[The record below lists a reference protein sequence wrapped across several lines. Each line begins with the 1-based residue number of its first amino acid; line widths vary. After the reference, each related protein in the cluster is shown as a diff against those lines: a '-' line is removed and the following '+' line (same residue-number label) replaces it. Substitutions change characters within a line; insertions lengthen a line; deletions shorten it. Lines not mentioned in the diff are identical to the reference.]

1 MPPPPPPPHPRR
13 GAPGGGDAY
22 AAAADATTTSIPGAV
37 GKAFPAARAFE
48 AYVQPNTG
56 HGVNL
61 HYNSTAA
68 YKATQEFL
76 IRHGLGP

>member
-1 MPPPPPPPHPRR
+1 MPAAPHPR
-13 GAPGGGDAY
+13 GGPGGEF
-22 AAAADATTTSIPGAV
+22 AADATTTSIPGAV
-37 GKAFPAARAFE
+37 GKAFPASRAFE
-48 AYVQPNTG
+48 AYVQPDTG